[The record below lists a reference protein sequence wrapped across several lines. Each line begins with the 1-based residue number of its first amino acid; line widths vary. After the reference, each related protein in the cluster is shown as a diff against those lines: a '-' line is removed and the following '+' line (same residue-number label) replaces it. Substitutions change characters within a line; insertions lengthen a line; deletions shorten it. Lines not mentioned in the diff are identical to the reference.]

1 MGDTLRSFP
10 ASGVLRRFAGIKV
23 IEAEGAGRWLWQRDQ
38 RRPLLDGEVALVAT
52 TDRPLSEVDFASI
65 GAVVSLIE
73 RLVAGLTRGD
83 ASA

>member
-1 MGDTLRSFP
+1 MQLC
-10 ASGVLRRFAGIKV
+10 
-23 IEAEGAGRWLWQRDQ
+23 QRDQ
-38 RRPLLDGEVALVAT
+38 RWPLLDSEVALIAT
-52 TDRPLSEVDFASI
+52 TDRPLSAADFASI